1 MKVSEI
7 AERIGGRVIG
17 DGNHEVDRVAN
28 LATAKANEISFLS
41 DEKMHKYLSET
52 KAGAVIV
59 QENAVTPDAHIN
71 FIVVKSPYIAFAR
84 VAQIFDTTPRSATG
98 IHPSAVID
106 STAII
111 EQNVSIGAN
120 AVIEAD
126 ARICE
131 GAQIGAN
138 CFIGKGTVIGRDTK
152 LWANVSI
159 YHNCVVGERCLFQ
172 SGAVIGSD
180 GFGYANDAGRWIKI
194 PQVGRVVIG
203 NDVEIGAS
211 TTIDRGAI
219 DDTVIEDNVIIDN
232 QVQIA
237 HNDKIGFGT
246 AIAGATVVA
255 GSVTIGKYCIIG
267 GTSVFNGHIS
277 ICDGV
282 HILGQVG
289 SNIKKPGKYQS
300 FLPVQEASTWFR
312 TQARMYQIE
321 KIYKR
326 LVRVEAKVA
335 ELTGNQDKE

>member
-1 MKVSEI
+1 MAVKMKSAGTARWAFTLFHFSFQFHSVTQLTSI
-7 AERIGGRVIG
+7 AMAMGS
-17 DGNHEVDRVAN
+17 
-28 LATAKANEISFLS
+28 ISQL
-41 DEKMHKYLSET
+41 
-52 KAGAVIV
+52 
-59 QENAVTPDAHIN
+59 
-71 FIVVKSPYIAFAR
+71 
-84 VAQIFDTTPRSATG
+84 
-98 IHPSAVID
+98 
-106 STAII
+106 
-111 EQNVSIGAN
+111 
-120 AVIEAD
+120 
-126 ARICE
+126 
-131 GAQIGAN
+131 
-138 CFIGKGTVIGRDTK
+138 VIGRDTK

-312 TQARMYQIE
+312 RICLPTSSVMSQPLGKFLSYHIS
-321 KIYKR
+321 KSSSTK
-326 LVRVEAKVA
+326 
-335 ELTGNQDKE
+335 

>member
-138 CFIGKGTVIGRDTK
+138 CFIGSQSVLANGITVGDDI
-152 LWANVSI
+152 
-159 YHNCVVGERCLFQ
+159 VVG
-172 SGAVIGSD
+172 
-180 GFGYANDAGRWIKI
+180 
-194 PQVGRVVIG
+194 
-203 NDVEIGAS
+203 
-211 TTIDRGAI
+211 
-219 DDTVIEDNVIIDN
+219 
-232 QVQIA
+232 
-237 HNDKIGFGT
+237 
-246 AIAGATVVA
+246 A
-255 GSVTIGKYCIIG
+255 GSLVRK
-267 GTSVFNGHIS
+267 S
-277 ICDGV
+277 I
-282 HILGQVG
+282 
-289 SNIKKPGKYQS
+289 NIKGIYSGNPAI
-300 FLPVQEASTWFR
+300 L
-312 TQARMYQIE
+312 
-321 KIYKR
+321 KIR
-326 LVRVEAKVA
+326 AK
-335 ELTGNQDKE
+335 